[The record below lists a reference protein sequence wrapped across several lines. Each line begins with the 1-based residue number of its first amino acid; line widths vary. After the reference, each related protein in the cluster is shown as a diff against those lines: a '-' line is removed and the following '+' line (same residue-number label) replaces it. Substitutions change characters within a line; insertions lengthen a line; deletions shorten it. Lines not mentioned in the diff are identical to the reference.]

1 MAYKPYHPDRQRV
14 AGPRMSR
21 AFLMLIGIAALIG
34 LLAGIVWV
42 VAGLLNFHVFR

>member
-14 AGPRMSR
+14 AGPRTSR
-21 AFLMLIGIAALIG
+21 AILMLFGIAALIG
-34 LLAGIVWV
+34 LVIGVVWV